1 MNNSLINPEYSPL
14 RAAEEDTAG
23 SASVE
28 DMGLVAGLDK
38 FLEEN
43 PDATALENPEEPSS
57 SDSSANSVSEDTPE
71 KAEQKS
77 DSALVQDD
85 ELGLPTLGSKPEPVS
100 EEPAQEDQFD
110 EAAFDAATNQEVE
123 GLDPGKGEAW
133 KKLKEEL
140 KAYKKGEIQLPE
152 LQVKLETLE
161 KENASLKETAD
172 EVEAIKARMKS
183 VTSRNAELLLEESQE
198 YQDSV
203 ILPHRE
209 ISKTI
214 SALAQAKK
222 INEEDI
228 WEVIGEGDPAKRI
241 NMLDELENSIGGRN
255 SLLVQNMAND
265 IRVIAEKDK
274 QMRENAE
281 SIVAQAKT
289 IDAKSQQ
296 EASSVRASDFKVE
309 AKQAFELHSSKI
321 PGFSDESGMLTDA
334 GRSAQASTTTVDV
347 NSLSVGDLAYMAFA
361 TEALPQ
367 SLRKIRSLE
376 KENRDLRVAAG
387 DKSSD
392 ILPGGTKSKTVDD
405 NIDPDTGNPMGLLE
419 HMAKQTFDSAV

>member
-14 RAAEEDTAG
+14 RAAEEDTGG
-23 SASVE
+23 SGSVE

-43 PDATALENPEEPSS
+43 PEAVAMEDSEEPSS
-57 SDSSANSVSEDTPE
+57 VDDSTSSISEATPE
-71 KAEQKS
+71 KAESKG
-77 DSALVQDD
+77 DSVLSQDD
-85 ELGLPTLGSKPEPVS
+85 DLGLPTLGNTTEQPATEAS
-100 EEPAQEDQFD
+100 EVEQFD
-110 EAAFDAATNQEVE
+110 EEAFDADTNQEVK

-172 EVEAIKARMKS
+172 EIEAIKSRMKS
-183 VTSRNAELLLEESQE
+183 VTSRNAELLLEESKE

-203 ILPHRE
+203 VRPHRE
-209 ISKTI
+209 IGKTV
-214 SALAQAKK
+214 SALAQAKN
-222 INEEDI
+222 INEEEI
-228 WEVIGEGDPAKRI
+228 WSVIGEGDPAKRI
-241 NMLDELENSIGGRN
+241 TMLDDLENTIGGRN

-265 IRVIAEKDK
+265 MRVIAKKDK
-274 QMRENAE
+274 EMRDNAD
-281 SIVAQAKT
+281 SIVEQART
-289 IDAKSQQ
+289 LDARHQE
-296 EASSVRASDFKVE
+296 EASSVKVSDFKIS
-309 AKQAFELHSSKI
+309 AKQAFDLHSSKI
-321 PGFSDESGMLTDA
+321 PGFADESGTLTDT
-334 GRSAQASTTTVDV
+334 GRAAQASTTTVDV

-376 KENRDLRVAAG
+376 KENRDLRVVAG

-392 ILPGGTKSKTVDD
+392 ILPGETRKKAVDD
-405 NIDPDTGNPMGLLE
+405 DMDSDTGRPMGLLD